1 VAVSSYLPETA
12 GGVVVG
18 SSFPDEAAAGAA
30 IDLLRSSGVRHQD
43 ISVIARDAKLA
54 RRIAGDRAWTP
65 SRSANGL
72 LARLLPGSR
81 LPSALRRRYRDA
93 LRAGRVVIVVAADGQ
108 PADTIAALF
117 AQAKGERVEQ
127 WWQEP
132 AALFAP
138 PELAG
143 PF

>member
-1 VAVSSYLPETA
+1 VAVSSYLPDAA
-12 GGVVVG
+12 GGVVVA
-18 SSFPDEAAAGAA
+18 SAFADEPSAGAA

-43 ISVIARDAKLA
+43 ISVTARDTRVADRA
-54 RRIAGDRAWTP
+54 AGDRAWTP
-65 SRSANGL
+65 SRNANGL
-72 LARLLPGSR
+72 LGRLRPGSR
-81 LPSALRRRYRDA
+81 LPAPLRRRYAGD
-93 LRAGRVVIVVAADGQ
+93 LRAGRIVIVVSVDGQ

-117 AQAKGERVEQ
+117 AQAKGDRIEQ

-132 AALFAP
+132 TDLFAP